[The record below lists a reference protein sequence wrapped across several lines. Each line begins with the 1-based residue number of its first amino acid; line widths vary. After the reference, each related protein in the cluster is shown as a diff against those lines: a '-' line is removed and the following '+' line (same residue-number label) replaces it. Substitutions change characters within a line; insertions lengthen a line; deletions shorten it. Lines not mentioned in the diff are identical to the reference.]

1 MLGGT
6 VVNITGP
13 CFNESQKIK
22 CRFENEVVIG
32 TVIDKNRAI
41 CVQPFLKY
49 EGYIRFY
56 IAIDSGTYDWKGK
69 YFVGKIS
76 LSSQFYSRFLF
87 NTVRVDLFSITL
99 ITYNNKMIVFILFV
113 IKFVIKYLETP
124 ATATERI
131 FFIDK
136 EAVHLKDPAEIKITW
151 NAYNL
156 TTNIGAGIHISLWG
170 YRETKTTPEFEY
182 IAMLDV
188 RDNLRR

>member
-1 MLGGT
+1 MPLVFAPESGNMLGGT

-22 CRFENEVVIG
+22 CRFENEIVIG

-76 LSSQFYSRFLF
+76 FNLIFIPRCTRVLF
-87 NTVRVDLFSITL
+87 F
-99 ITYNNKMIVFILFV
+99 
-113 IKFVIKYLETP
+113 
-124 ATATERI
+124 
-131 FFIDK
+131 
-136 EAVHLKDPAEIKITW
+136 
-151 NAYNL
+151 
-156 TTNIGAGIHISLWG
+156 
-170 YRETKTTPEFEY
+170 
-182 IAMLDV
+182 
-188 RDNLRR
+188 

>member
-22 CRFENEVVIG
+22 CRFENEIVMG

-76 LSSQFYSRFLF
+76 LLLRDHFY
-87 NTVRVDLFSITL
+87 L
-99 ITYNNKMIVFILFV
+99 IRGKNDF
-113 IKFVIKYLETP
+113 
-124 ATATERI
+124 
-131 FFIDK
+131 
-136 EAVHLKDPAEIKITW
+136 AEIFKNLSRYTSENNFFRSKIIRGDLSMMS
-151 NAYNL
+151 NA
-156 TTNIGAGIHISLWG
+156 AKSFD
-170 YRETKTTPEFEY
+170 KKFF
-182 IAMLDV
+182 
-188 RDNLRR
+188 